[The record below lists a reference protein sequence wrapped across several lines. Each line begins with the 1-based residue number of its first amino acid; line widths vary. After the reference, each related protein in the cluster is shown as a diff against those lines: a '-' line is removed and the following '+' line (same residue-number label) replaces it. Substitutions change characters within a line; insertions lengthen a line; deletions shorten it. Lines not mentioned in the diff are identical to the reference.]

1 MALQYFARSLRAVRL
16 RSVHLVAV
24 AAVAGLAACQP
35 MTGGGAGTGTQ
46 TLQVVETQTGT
57 IVDMQQVAMPA
68 SGLSRAGGAFS
79 GAIVGGLIGNQFGGG
94 RGNDAMTVIG
104 ALGGAAA
111 GNALAQQTNQQMIP
125 QWTVRLDN
133 GQTVAVQ
140 SNAPGLQ
147 VGGRARVQRLSNG
160 ELRIGP
166 L

>member
-1 MALQYFARSLRAVRL
+1 MALQSFARSLRAARL

-35 MTGGGAGTGTQ
+35 TTGAGTGTGTQ

-57 IVDMQQVAMPA
+57 IVDMRQVALPA
-68 SGLSRAGGAFS
+68 SDLSRAGGAFS
-79 GAIVGGLIGNQFGGG
+79 GAVIGGLIGNQFGRG

-111 GNALAQQTNQQMIP
+111 GNALAQQTNQPMIP
-125 QWTVRLDN
+125 QWTVNLDN
-133 GQTVAVQ
+133 GTTVAVQ
-140 SNAPGLQ
+140 SNVPGLQ